1 MKNEHEIKRLDSTK
15 VIFILKGVL
24 IGTLAG
30 IVVSLFRL
38 LIEKMMEHV
47 VNLYLWFHD
56 NPLWLIPW
64 AFVMI
69 AFAVTIGA
77 LMKSDPNIKGSGI
90 PQVEGT
96 LQGEIKLNWFSI
108 LWKKFVGGVLSVG
121 SGLFLG
127 REGPSIQLGAMVGQ
141 GFSEYT
147 HASTSEKKIFIS
159 SGAAAGLGAAFNAP
173 IAGLLF
179 VIEEIH
185 HHFSPLIWLTSL
197 TAALTANLV
206 SLNFFG
212 LKPVLFIA
220 DVPSLPLK
228 YYGWLVVLGVILGVL
243 GYVYQIVLLSL
254 PRWYKHTHLPEH
266 LYGLIPFLLIIPI
279 AFFLPHYLGGGNQ
292 IVLMIGQQ
300 NLSLTLLLGL
310 FLLRFIFSMVSYG
323 ANLPGGIF
331 LPILTLGALIG
342 AIYGTILQQWFGL
355 DSHFIRDFAI
365 FAMAGYFT
373 AIGKAPLTAII
384 LVTEMVGNIT
394 HLMPLAVCSLT
405 AYVINDLL
413 GGNPI
418 YESLLERLVK
428 GYLPSITG
436 NKTIIEFPVTAE
448 STLGGTMVR
457 DFNWPKEMLLISIR
471 RGSSEILTHG
481 DTVMKVGDL
490 LMILTDEG
498 YTQKIKTSIRERSH
512 AAVAKKQDKSIRG

>member
-1 MKNEHEIKRLDSTK
+1 MKHEHEIKRLDSTK
-15 VIFILKGVL
+15 VTFILKGVL
-24 IGTLAG
+24 IGTISG

-38 LIEKMMEHV
+38 LIEKMMGHIV
-47 VNLYLWFHD
+47 TFYLWFRE
-56 NPLWLIPW
+56 NPWWLIPW
-64 AFVMI
+64 VFVML
-69 AFAVTIGA
+69 AFAFIVGA
-77 LMKSDPNIKGSGI
+77 LMKSEPNIKGSGI

-147 HASTSEKKIFIS
+147 HAATSEKKIFIS
-159 SGAAAGLGAAFNAP
+159 SGAAAGLAAAFNAP

-179 VIEEIH
+179 VIEEVH

-197 TAALTANLV
+197 TAALAANFV

-228 YYGWLVVLGVILGVL
+228 YYGLLLFLGIILGIF
-243 GYVYQIVLLSL
+243 GYIYQVVLLSL
-254 PRWYKHTHLPEH
+254 PQLYKKTHLPEQ
-266 LYGLIPFLLIIPI
+266 LYGIVPFFLIIPV
-279 AFFLPHYLGGGNQ
+279 AFFFPHYLGGGNQ
-292 IVLMIGQQ
+292 IVLSIGA
-300 NLSLTLLLGL
+300 NIFPMNVLILL
-310 FLLRFIFSMVSYG
+310 FFLRFIFSMVSYG

-342 AIYGTILQQWFGL
+342 AIYGTALHQWLGVDAAL
-355 DSHFIRDFAI
+355 IRDFAI
-365 FAMAGYFT
+365 FGMAGYFT

-418 YESLLERLVK
+418 YESLLERLLK
-428 GYLPSITG
+428 DHLPSITG
-436 NKTIIEFPVTAE
+436 RKTVIEFPVTAE
-448 STLGGTMVR
+448 STLDGTMVR

-471 RGSSEILTHG
+471 RGSTEIITHG
-481 DTVMKVGDL
+481 DTVMRVGDL

-498 YTQKIKTSIRERSH
+498 YTEKIKRQIRERSN
-512 AAVAKKQDKSIRG
+512 AAISKKQDKAIRG

>member
-15 VIFILKGVL
+15 VLFILKGIL
-24 IGTLAG
+24 IGAIAG

-38 LIEKMMEHV
+38 LIEEMMERIV
-47 VNLYLWFHD
+47 TLYLWFHD
-56 NPLWLIPW
+56 NPFWLIPW
-64 AFVMI
+64 ILVMLAAAF
-69 AFAVTIGA
+69 FIGA
-77 LMKSDPNIKGSGI
+77 LMKSEPNIKGSGI
-90 PQVEGT
+90 PQVEGA

-108 LWKKFVGGVLSVG
+108 LWKKFVGGILSVG

-147 HASTSEKKIFIS
+147 KASTSEKKIFIS

-179 VIEEIH
+179 VIEEVH

-220 DVPSLPLK
+220 NVPSLPLK
-228 YYGWLVVLGVILGVL
+228 YYGWLIVLGAILGVL
-243 GYVYQIVLLSL
+243 GYVYQVTLLSL
-254 PRWYKHTHLPEH
+254 PRWYKRTRLPEH
-266 LYGLIPFLLIIPI
+266 LYGIIPFLLIVPI
-279 AFFLPHYLGGGNQ
+279 AYFFPHYLGGGNQ
-292 IVLMIGQQ
+292 IVLAIGEK
-300 NLSLTLLLGL
+300 NFGLGLLVFL

-342 AIYGTILQQWFGL
+342 AIYGTVLQQWTGM
-355 DSHFIRDFAI
+355 DGMFIRDFAI

-428 GYLPSITG
+428 GYIPNITG

-448 STLGGTMVR
+448 STLDGTMVR
-457 DFNWPKEMLLISIR
+457 DFNWPEEMLLISIR

-498 YTQKIKTSIRERSH
+498 YTQKIKSLIRQRSN
-512 AAVAKKQDKSIRG
+512 AAVARRQDK

>member
-1 MKNEHEIKRLDSTK
+1 MEKEHEIKRLDSTK
-15 VIFILKGVL
+15 VIFILKGIL
-24 IGTLAG
+24 IGALAG
-30 IVVSLFRL
+30 IIVSLFRL
-38 LIEKMMEHV
+38 AIEKTMELTV
-47 VNLYLWFHD
+47 SIYLWFHD
-56 NPLWLIPW
+56 NPLWMIPW
-64 AFVMI
+64 TVLMLFFAFI
-69 AFAVTIGA
+69 ISR
-77 LMKSDPNIKGSGI
+77 LMQSEKNIKGSGI
-90 PQVEGT
+90 PQVEGA
-96 LQGEIKLNWFSI
+96 LQGDIKLNWFSI
-108 LWKKFVGGVLSVG
+108 LWKKFIGGILSVG

-141 GFSEYT
+141 GFSEFT
-147 HASTSEKKIFIS
+147 HTTTSEKKIFIS
-159 SGAAAGLGAAFNAP
+159 SGAAAGLAAAFNAP

-179 VIEEIH
+179 VIEEVH

-212 LKPVLFIA
+212 LQPVLFIA
-220 DVPSLPLK
+220 DVPFYPLK
-228 YYGWLVVLGVILGVL
+228 DYGWLGLLGIVLGVL
-243 GYVYQIVLLSL
+243 GYLYQKVLLAL
-254 PRWYKHTHLPEH
+254 PKWYRRTHLPESF
-266 LYGLIPFLLIIPI
+266 YSIVPFLLIIPI
-279 AFFLPHYLGGGNQ
+279 GYFFPHYLGGGNQ
-292 IVLMIGQQ
+292 IVLALGEH
-300 NLSLTLLLGL
+300 NFSLSLLVFL
-310 FLLRFIFSMVSYG
+310 FLLRFIFSMISYG

-342 AIYGTILQQWFGL
+342 ALYGTVLNQLFGIDTDL
-355 DSHFIRDFAI
+355 IKDFAI

-428 GYLPSITG
+428 GHLPSITG
-436 NKTIIEFPVTAE
+436 NKTIIEFPVAAE
-448 STLGGTMVR
+448 STLDGTMVR
-457 DFNWPKEMLLISIR
+457 DFNWPKEMLLVSIR
-471 RGSSEILTHG
+471 RGSNEMITHG

-498 YTQKIKTSIRERSH
+498 YTKKIKTLISQRSH
-512 AAVAKKQDKSIRG
+512 PAIAKKQEKATRE

>member
-1 MKNEHEIKRLDSTK
+1 MKNEHEIKRLDNTK
-15 VIFILKGVL
+15 LIFILKGVL
-24 IGTLAG
+24 IGIIAG
-30 IVVSLFRL
+30 VVVSLFRL
-38 LIEKMMEHV
+38 LIEKMMEQIV
-47 VNLYLWFHD
+47 TLYLWFRT

-64 AFVMI
+64 VFVMLAC
-69 AFAVTIGA
+69 AFFLGA
-77 LMKSDPNIKGSGI
+77 LIKSEPNIKGSGI

-96 LQGEIKLNWFSI
+96 LQGELKLNWFSI
-108 LWKKFVGGVLSVG
+108 LWKKFIGGVLAVG

-127 REGPSIQLGAMVGQ
+127 REGPSIQLGAMIGQ
-141 GFSEYT
+141 GFGEYT
-147 HASTSEKKIFIS
+147 HATTSEKKIFIS

-179 VIEEIH
+179 VVEEVH

-220 DVPSLPLK
+220 NVPSLPLK
-228 YYGWLVVLGVILGVL
+228 YYGLLLILGVILGVL
-243 GYVYQIVLLSL
+243 GYVYQMVLLAL
-254 PRWYKHTHLPEH
+254 PQIYRHTHLPEH
-266 LYGLIPFLLIIPI
+266 LYGIIPFLLVIPI
-279 AFFLPHYLGGGNQ
+279 ALFFPHYLGGGNQ
-292 IVLMIGQQ
+292 IVL
-300 NLSLTLLLGL
+300 TLGENIFPLIFLIFL
-310 FLLRFIFSMVSYG
+310 FLLRFIFSMISYG

-342 AIYGTILQQWFGL
+342 GIYGTILHQWFGMDAL
-355 DSHFIRDFAI
+355 LIRNFVI

-418 YESLLERLVK
+418 YESLLERLLK
-428 GYLPSITG
+428 DHLPSISG

-448 STLGGTMVR
+448 SSLDGTMVR
-457 DFNWPKEMLLISIR
+457 DFNWPEEMLLISIR
-471 RGSSEILTHG
+471 RGSAEILTHG
-481 DTVMKVGDL
+481 DTVLKAGDL

-498 YTQKIKTSIRERSH
+498 YTQKIRQQILERSD
-512 AAVAKKQDKSIRG
+512 AAIAKKQDKKIRG

>member
-1 MKNEHEIKRLDSTK
+1 MKNEHEIKRLDRTK
-15 VIFILKGVL
+15 VNFILKGVL
-24 IGTLAG
+24 IGAIAG

-38 LIEKMMEHV
+38 FIEEIMDHLV
-47 VNLYLWFHD
+47 ILYLWFND
-56 NPLWLIPW
+56 NPFWLIPW
-64 AFVMI
+64 ALVML
-69 AFAVTIGA
+69 VCA
-77 LMKSDPNIKGSGI
+77 LVVGLLIKSEPNIKGSGI

-96 LQGEIKLNWFSI
+96 LQGEIKLNWFSV
-108 LWKKFVGGVLSVG
+108 LWKKFIGGVLSVG

-127 REGPSIQLGAMVGQ
+127 REGPSIQLGAMIGQ
-141 GFSEYT
+141 GFGEYT
-147 HASTSEKKIFIS
+147 QASTSEKKIFIS
-159 SGAAAGLGAAFNAP
+159 SGAAAGLAAAFNAP

-179 VIEEIH
+179 VIEEVH

-212 LKPVLFIA
+212 LRPVLFIA

-228 YYGWLVVLGVILGVL
+228 YYGLLILLGIILGIL
-243 GYVYQIVLLSL
+243 GYVYQIVLLAL
-254 PRWYKHTHLPEH
+254 PQFYKRTHLPEH
-266 LYGLIPFLLIIPI
+266 LYGIIPFLLIIPI
-279 AFFLPHYLGGGNQ
+279 ALFFPHYLGGGNQ
-292 IVLMIGQQ
+292 IVLSMGEKVFP
-300 NLSLTLLLGL
+300 LTALLFL
-310 FLLRFIFSMVSYG
+310 FLLRFLFSMVSYG

-342 AIYGTILQQWFGL
+342 GIYGTILHQSFGMNSML
-355 DSHFIRDFAI
+355 IRDFVI

-418 YESLLERLVK
+418 YESLLERLLK
-428 GYLPSITG
+428 GHIPNITG
-436 NKTIIEFPVTAE
+436 NKTIIEIPVTAE
-448 STLGGTMVR
+448 STLDGTMVR
-457 DFNWPKEMLLISIR
+457 DFNWPTEMLLISIR

-498 YTQKIKTSIRERSH
+498 YTQKIKRQIRERSD
-512 AAVAKKQDKSIRG
+512 AAIAKKQDKAIQS